1 MVGSTDP
8 RETAPEIEQAD
19 QSGTGPANSAPPTPA
34 DPPGPGRTWSL
45 QREWSRAFVFMLLA
59 LILGAIV
66 TIVGVRAVVHQ
77 LETTAS
83 RIQLESRTAATLAAA
98 VDDHEQLGHR
108 LLSDAPV
115 NRQAFMLQQRDISK
129 LFDDAAGVLPEE
141 DGMQSTLRQARQ
153 DWEAALA
160 ARGLWG
166 GQVLELKGNHVA
178 ETPAFAT
185 ASKGVR
191 DKLIGIQSSALE
203 ALDRGLVD
211 TGDLEQLLIVG
222 RTGLLAVAVGAT
234 LYFRRRM
241 VKDLMRPVNSLRRGV
256 HKLQAGDYSHRIDVA
271 RRDELGELAT
281 AFNGMA
287 AALQDSHRT
296 LTHRATHDALT
307 GLANRA
313 ALTERLAASFA
324 SGSDLRTH
332 HEGLLFIDIDDFKDV
347 NDSFGHE
354 GGDELLVQLAARLR
368 ASVRSH
374 DLVARL
380 GGDEF
385 AVVVLNNDDGTPATG
400 PVAERIYETLSEP
413 FRIGDHELTVS
424 VSIGVAQRSA
434 ETADAAELLRQAD
447 SAMYAAKHG
456 GKARYEVYS
465 REGNQP
471 KRQVRPS
478 LSKQAS
484 DRSC

>member
-8 RETAPEIEQAD
+8 RGTAPEITPAD
-19 QSGTGPANSAPPTPA
+19 TPA
-34 DPPGPGRTWSL
+34 DPANVNPPPPAAPPSPARTWSL
-45 QREWSRAFVFMLLA
+45 QREWSRAFVFMLSA

-77 LETTAS
+77 LETTAHQ
-83 RIQLESRTAATLAAA
+83 IQLESRAAATLAAA
-98 VDDHEQLGHR
+98 VDDHEQLGHQI
-108 LLSDAPV
+108 LADAPV
-115 NRQAFMLQQRDISK
+115 NREAFILQQREVSK
-129 LFDDAAGVLPEE
+129 LFDDTAGVLPEE
-141 DGMQSTLRQARQ
+141 DGMQSALRLGRQ
-153 DWEAALA
+153 DWQAALT

-166 GQVLELKGNHVA
+166 NQVLELKGNHVA

-191 DKLIGIQSSALE
+191 DKLIGIQRSALE

-222 RTGLLAVAVGAT
+222 RTGLLTVAVGAT

-256 HKLQAGDYSHRIDVA
+256 HKLQAGDYGHRISVA

-287 AALQDSHRT
+287 AALQDSHRI

-307 GLANRA
+307 GLANRS
-313 ALTERLAASFA
+313 ALTERLAGSFA
-324 SGSDLRTH
+324 SGSDLRTQ

-374 DLVARL
+374 DMVARL

-385 AVVVLNNDDGTPATG
+385 AVVVLDNDDGTPATG

-413 FRIGDHELTVS
+413 FLIGDLPLTVS

-456 GKARYEVYS
+456 GKARYEVYN
-465 REGNQP
+465 REANQL

-478 LSKQAS
+478 LSGQATDS
-484 DRSC
+484 SS